1 MFFRVVSKAFWFR
14 PGKVSASVVALTVGA
29 TLVSAFLSLYFV
41 LPGKMSGEFRTLG
54 PNLIVAPRGND
65 QTFPEELYTRLGSR
79 QPQVIALPWLYAV
92 APGANHATNKA
103 ASADVVL
110 GGTNMARLAALN
122 PGWKVSAGDSSQ
134 SLEAF
139 LKGKQE

>member
-1 MFFRVVSKAFWFR
+1 MRRSTAPRDGSWRMFFRVVSKAFWFR

-65 QTFPEELYTRLGSR
+65 QTFSEELYTRLGSR

-92 APGANHATNKA
+92 CRAANKA
-103 ASADVVL
+103 GGGDVVL
-110 GGTNMARLAALN
+110 GGTALGRL
-122 PGWKVSAGDSSQ
+122 
-134 SLEAF
+134 
-139 LKGKQE
+139 